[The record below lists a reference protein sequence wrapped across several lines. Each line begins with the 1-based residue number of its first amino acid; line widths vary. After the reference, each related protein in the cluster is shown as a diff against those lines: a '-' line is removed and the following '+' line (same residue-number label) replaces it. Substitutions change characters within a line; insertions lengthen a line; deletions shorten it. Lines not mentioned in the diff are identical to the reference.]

1 MYTDFYD
8 FTGCFNLRKWSSNC
22 REVVNL
28 FQDKSDPLSV
38 LKFESESTK
47 TLGIQWSSSADILL
61 YQIAIKS
68 LDSNYITKR
77 IVLSNIARI
86 FDPLGL
92 ISPCVI
98 TLKILLQ
105 DIWAEG
111 VDWDI
116 ELSVTLYKTWTR
128 FAENAKVFHSLK
140 IPRYV
145 LSPNTSNVELHGF
158 CDASQRAYSAAI
170 YLRSV
175 DNDNILKVA
184 LLCAKTK
191 VAPVKKLTIPR
202 LELFF

>member
-1 MYTDFYD
+1 M
-8 FTGCFNLRKWSSNC
+8 
-22 REVVNL
+22 
-28 FQDKSDPLSV
+28 
-38 LKFESESTK
+38 
-47 TLGIQWSSSADILL
+47 
-61 YQIAIKS
+61 
-68 LDSNYITKR
+68 
-77 IVLSNIARI
+77 
-86 FDPLGL
+86 
-92 ISPCVI
+92 
-98 TLKILLQ
+98 KILLQ

-111 VDWDI
+111 VDWDT
-116 ELSVTLYKTWTR
+116 ELSVPFYKTWIR

-158 CDASQRAYSAAI
+158 CDASQRAYAAAI

-202 LELFF
+202 LELCGALLLARLSTTVIQSLNIKNIHCLFWCDSQIVLHWLHTPLPNLDVFVRNRISIIKNLTDVNQWQYVPTKENPADCATRGVFPNEIVWIFGGMVLCI